1 LNLIGG
7 LKIMSGK
14 NTVALVIGAVIL
26 FIGMIIFFA
35 STTIV
40 PTGHIGVVTLYSKV
54 QDKYLDA
61 GFHFVKPFV
70 ESVHDVD
77 IRTQKYSNTVEGS
90 AKDLQIV
97 NITMSI
103 NYQIKAEK
111 ASELYSK
118 VGANYNDVILN
129 PALQSSLK
137 ASIAK
142 YTAEEMVTKRAEVA
156 TTITEELNKAL
167 EEYFIISAVNLENIG
182 FTDEYNKA
190 VEAKTTNQQKAEA
203 EKAQLEIIK
212 VQNEQ
217 KINTAEAEAKVRELQ
232 SQSVTDKSLE
242 QLRLEIQREMIQ
254 KWNGSFP
261 TTMLGDDPTMLF
273 NLNK

>member
-1 LNLIGG
+1 MRKGILIG
-7 LKIMSGK
+7 ICI
-14 NTVALVIGAVIL
+14 VLVIGL
-26 FIGMIIFFA
+26 IIFFG

-54 QDKYLDA
+54 QDRYLDA
-61 GFHFVKPFV
+61 GFHFITPFV
-70 ESVHDVD
+70 EDVHDID

-97 NITMSI
+97 NITLSI
-103 NYQIKAEK
+103 NYQIKPDK
-111 ASELYSK
+111 ASQLYAE
-118 VGANYNDVILN
+118 VGENYTDIILN
-129 PALQSSLK
+129 PALQSGLK
-137 ASIAK
+137 ASMAK
-142 YTAEEMVTKRAEVA
+142 FTAEEMVTKRSEVA
-156 TTITEELNKAL
+156 TSITEELNTRL
-167 EEYFIISAVNLENIG
+167 EEYFIISAVNIENIG

-190 VEAKTTNQQKAEA
+190 IEAKTTNQQKAEA

-232 SQSVTDKSLE
+232 SKSVTEQSLE

-254 KWNGSFP
+254 KWNGQLP
-261 TTMLGDDPTMLF
+261 TYMLGDDTNALF
-273 NLNK
+273 NMGQ

>member
-1 LNLIGG
+1 METKSKVIIGVV
-7 LKIMSGK
+7 I
-14 NTVALVIGAVIL
+14 VALVIGL
-26 FIGMIIFFA
+26 IIFFA

-54 QDKYLDA
+54 QDEYLDA
-61 GFHFVKPFV
+61 GFHLIKPFV
-70 ESVHDVD
+70 EDVHDVD

-97 NITMSI
+97 NITLSI
-103 NYQIKAEK
+103 NYQIRAEK
-111 ASELYSK
+111 ASTLYAN
-118 VGANYNDVILN
+118 VGANYEDTILN
-129 PALQSSLK
+129 PALQSGLK
-137 ASIAK
+137 SAMAQF
-142 YTAEEMVTKRAEVA
+142 TAEEMVTKRSEVA
-156 TTITEELNKAL
+156 TAIANELNTRL
-167 EEYFIISAVNLENIG
+167 EEYFLISAVNIENIG

-190 VEAKTTNQQKAEA
+190 IEAKTTNQQKAEA

-232 SQSVTDKSLE
+232 SQSVTEKSLE

-261 TTMLGDDPTMLF
+261 TTMLSEDPTMLF
-273 NLNK
+273 NLGE

>member
-1 LNLIGG
+1 MN
-7 LKIMSGK
+7 GK
-14 NTVALVIGAVIL
+14 NTVALVVGAIIL
-26 FIGMIIFFA
+26 FIIMIIFFA
-35 STTIV
+35 GTTIV

-190 VEAKTTNQQKAEA
+190 V
-203 EKAQLEIIK
+203 
-212 VQNEQ
+212 
-217 KINTAEAEAKVRELQ
+217 
-232 SQSVTDKSLE
+232 
-242 QLRLEIQREMIQ
+242 
-254 KWNGSFP
+254 
-261 TTMLGDDPTMLF
+261 
-273 NLNK
+273 

>member
-1 LNLIGG
+1 M
-7 LKIMSGK
+7 KKK
-14 NTVALVIGAVIL
+14 NTIALVVGAIIL

-61 GFHFVKPFV
+61 GFHFIKPFV
-70 ESVHDVD
+70 EDVHDID
-77 IRTQKYSNTVEGS
+77 IRTQKYQGTVEGS

-118 VGANYNDVILN
+118 VGANYNDVVLN

-137 ASIAK
+137 AAIAK
-142 YTAEEMVTKRAEVA
+142 FTAEEMITKRSEVA
-156 TTITEELNKAL
+156 NAITEELNARL
-167 EEYFIISAVNLENIG
+167 EEYFSISAVNLENIG

-190 VEAKTTNQQKAEA
+190 IEAKTTNQQKAEA

-217 KINTAEAEAKVRELQ
+217 KINTAETEAKVRELQ
-232 SQSVTDKSLE
+232 SQSVTEKSLE
-242 QLRLEIQREMIQ
+242 QLRLEIQREMISR
-254 KWNGSFP
+254 WNGVLPQYVLGENSN
-261 TTMLGDDPTMLF
+261 MLLDIG
-273 NLNK
+273 K

>member
-1 LNLIGG
+1 MYNKG
-7 LKIMSGK
+7 
-14 NTVALVIGAVIL
+14 TVALVIGAIVL

-61 GFHFVKPFV
+61 GFHFIKPFI
-70 ESVHDVD
+70 EDVHDID
-77 IRTQKYSNTVEGS
+77 IRTQKYQGTVEGS
-90 AKDLQIV
+90 ARDLQIV
-97 NITMSI
+97 NVTMSI
-103 NYQIKAEK
+103 NYQIKADK
-111 ASELYSK
+111 ASKLYAE
-118 VGANYNDVILN
+118 VGANYNDVVLN

-137 ASIAK
+137 AAIAK
-142 YTAEEMVTKRAEVA
+142 FTAEEMITKRSEVA
-156 TTITEELNKAL
+156 NAITEELNARL
-167 EEYFIISAVNLENIG
+167 EEYFLISAVNLENIG
-182 FTDEYNKA
+182 FTDEFNKA

-242 QLRLEIQREMIQ
+242 QLRLEIQREMVSR
-254 KWNGSFP
+254 WNGVLPQYVLGENSN
-261 TTMLGDDPTMLF
+261 MLLDIG
-273 NLNK
+273 K

>member
-1 LNLIGG
+1 MMETKTKIIIG
-7 LKIMSGK
+7 
-14 NTVALVIGAVIL
+14 VIIAVIA
-26 FIGMIIFFA
+26 IGLVVFFA
-35 STTIV
+35 STTVV

-54 QDKYLDA
+54 QDRYLDA
-61 GFHFVKPFV
+61 GFHLVKPFV

-77 IRTQKYSNTVEGS
+77 IRTQKYENTVEGS

-111 ASELYSK
+111 ASELYAK
-118 VGANYNDVILN
+118 VGADYNNIILN

-137 ASIAK
+137 ASIAQF
-142 YTAEEMVTKRAEVA
+142 TAEEMVTKRAEVSD
-156 TTITEELNKAL
+156 TITKELNNRL
-167 EEYFIISAVNLENIG
+167 EDYFTISAVNLENID

-190 VEAKTTNQQKAEA
+190 IEAKTTNEQKAQA

-232 SQSVTDKSLE
+232 SQSVTEKSLE
-242 QLRLEIQREMIQ
+242 QQRLEIQKILAE
-254 KWNGSFP
+254 KWDGKYP
-261 TTMLGDDPTMLF
+261 TTMLSDDANLLF
-273 NLNK
+273 NLGK

>member
-1 LNLIGG
+1 METKSKVIIGVV
-7 LKIMSGK
+7 I
-14 NTVALVIGAVIL
+14 VALVIGL
-26 FIGMIIFFA
+26 IIFFA

-54 QDKYLDA
+54 QDEYLDA
-61 GFHFVKPFV
+61 GFHLIKPFV
-70 ESVHDVD
+70 EDVHDVD

-97 NITMSI
+97 NITLSI
-103 NYQIKAEK
+103 NYQIRAEK
-111 ASELYSK
+111 ASTLYAN
-118 VGANYNDVILN
+118 VGANYEDTILN
-129 PALQSSLK
+129 PALQSGLK
-137 ASIAK
+137 SAMAQF
-142 YTAEEMVTKRAEVA
+142 TAEEMVTKRSEVA
-156 TTITEELNKAL
+156 TAIANELNTRL
-167 EEYFIISAVNLENIG
+167 EEYFLISAVNIENIG

-190 VEAKTTNQQKAEA
+190 IEAKTTNQQKAEA

-232 SQSVTDKSLE
+232 SQSVTEKSLE

-261 TTMLGDDPTMLF
+261 ITMLSEDPTMLF
-273 NLNK
+273 NLGN

>member
-1 LNLIGG
+1 
-7 LKIMSGK
+7 MSRK
-14 NTVALVIGAVIL
+14 QTAALVIGVVAL

-35 STTIV
+35 GTTIV

-137 ASIAK
+137 ASMAQF
-142 YTAEEMVTKRAEVA
+142 TAEEMITKRAEVA
-156 TTITEELNKAL
+156 TTITEELNQAL

-190 VEAKTTNQQKAEA
+190 IEAKTTNEQKAQA

-242 QLRLEIQREMIQ
+242 QLRLEIQREMISR
-254 KWNGSFP
+254 WNGVLPQYVLGENSN
-261 TTMLGDDPTMLF
+261 MLLDIG
-273 NLNK
+273 K

>member
-1 LNLIGG
+1 MNKGTGIAVVLGIIIVIALI
-7 LKIMSGK
+7 M
-14 NTVALVIGAVIL
+14 
-26 FIGMIIFFA
+26 FFA

-54 QDKYLDA
+54 QDTYLDA
-61 GFHFVKPFV
+61 GFHFIKPFV
-70 ESVHDVD
+70 EDVHDID

-118 VGANYNDVILN
+118 VGANYNEVVLN

-142 YTAEEMVTKRAEVA
+142 FTAEEMITKRGEVA
-156 TTITEELNKAL
+156 ATITEELNKAL
-167 EEYFIISAVNLENIG
+167 EEYFLISAVNLENIG

-190 VEAKTTNQQKAEA
+190 IEAKTTNEQKAQA

-217 KINTAEAEAKVRELQ
+217 KINSAEAEAKVRELQ
-232 SQSVTDKSLE
+232 SQSVTEKSLE
-242 QLRLEIQREMIQ
+242 QLRLEIQRELIQ
-254 KWNGSFP
+254 KWNGQFP
-261 TTMLGDDPTMLF
+261 STMLGDNPNMLF
-273 NLNK
+273 NLGN

>member
-1 LNLIGG
+1 MMEGYQKTAIAVC
-7 LKIMSGK
+7 IIF
-14 NTVALVIGAVIL
+14 VIGLV
-26 FIGMIIFFA
+26 IFFA

-54 QDKYLDA
+54 QDRYLDA
-61 GFHFVKPFV
+61 GFHFVRPFV
-70 ESVHDVD
+70 EDVHDID
-77 IRTQKYSNTVEGS
+77 IRTQKYQGTVEGS

-103 NYQIKAEK
+103 NYQIRAEK
-111 ASELYSK
+111 ASKLYAE
-118 VGANYNDVILN
+118 VGANYNDVVLN

-137 ASIAK
+137 AAIAK
-142 YTAEEMVTKRAEVA
+142 FTAEEMITKRSEVA
-156 TTITEELNKAL
+156 NAITEELNTRL
-167 EEYFIISAVNLENIG
+167 EEYFMISAVNLENIG
-182 FTDEYNKA
+182 FTDEFNKA

-232 SQSVTDKSLE
+232 SQSVTEKSLE

-254 KWNGSFP
+254 KWSGNLP
-261 TTMLGDDPTMLF
+261 TTMLGEDPSVLF
-273 NLNK
+273 NLGK

>member
-1 LNLIGG
+1 MEMNRKGVVI
-7 LKIMSGK
+7 
-14 NTVALVIGAVIL
+14 LVIGAIIL
-26 FIGMIIFFA
+26 LVGMIMLFA
-35 STTIV
+35 STSIV

-61 GFHFVKPFV
+61 GFHWVKPFV
-70 ESVHDVD
+70 EDVHDVD

-103 NYQIKAEK
+103 NYQIKPEK
-111 ASELYSK
+111 VTELYAK
-118 VGANYNDVILN
+118 VGKDYSNIILN

-137 ASIAK
+137 ASMAQF
-142 YTAEEMVTKRAEVA
+142 TAEEMITKRAEVSN
-156 TTITEELNKAL
+156 TITKELNESL
-167 EEYFIISAVNLENIG
+167 DNYFLISAVNLENID

-190 VEAKTTNQQKAEA
+190 IEAKTTNQQKAEA
-203 EKAQLEIIK
+203 EKAKLEITK

-232 SQSVTDKSLE
+232 SKSVTDKSLE
-242 QLRLEIQREMIQ
+242 QLKLEIQRELIQ
-254 KWNGSFP
+254 KWNGQFP
-261 TTMLGDDPTMLF
+261 TTMLGDNPNMLF
-273 NLNK
+273 NLGK

>member
-1 LNLIGG
+1 MNKGTGIAVVFG
-7 LKIMSGK
+7 II
-14 NTVALVIGAVIL
+14 LVIAL
-26 FIGMIIFFA
+26 IIFFA

-54 QDKYLDA
+54 QDTYLDA
-61 GFHFVKPFV
+61 GFHFIKPFV

-77 IRTQKYSNTVEGS
+77 IRTQKYANTVEGS

-111 ASELYSK
+111 VSELYAK
-118 VGANYNDVILN
+118 VGENYEDTILN
-129 PALQSSLK
+129 PALQSGLK
-137 ASIAK
+137 AAMAK
-142 YTAEEMVTKRAEVA
+142 YTAEEMVTKRSEVA
-156 TTITEELNKAL
+156 NAITEELNSRL
-167 EEYFIISAVNLENIG
+167 EEYFIISAVNIENIG

-190 VEAKTTNQQKAEA
+190 IEAKTTNEQKAQA

-232 SQSVTDKSLE
+232 SQSVTEKSLE

-254 KWNGSFP
+254 KWNGAFP
-261 TTMLGDDPTMLF
+261 TTMLSDDPTMLF
-273 NLNK
+273 NLGK

>member
-1 LNLIGG
+1 METKSKVIIGV
-7 LKIMSGK
+7 LC
-14 NTVALVIGAVIL
+14 VALVIGL
-26 FIGMIIFFA
+26 IIFFA

-54 QDKYLDA
+54 QDRYLDA
-61 GFHFVKPFV
+61 GFHFITPFV
-70 ESVHDVD
+70 EDVHDID

-97 NITMSI
+97 NITLSI
-103 NYQIKAEK
+103 NYQIRPDK
-111 ASELYSK
+111 ASQLYAE
-118 VGANYNDVILN
+118 VGKNYTDIILN
-129 PALQSSLK
+129 PALQSGLK
-137 ASIAK
+137 ASMAK
-142 YTAEEMVTKRAEVA
+142 FTAEEMVTKRSEVA
-156 TTITEELNKAL
+156 TSITEELNTRL
-167 EEYFIISAVNLENIG
+167 EEYFIISAVNIENIG

-190 VEAKTTNQQKAEA
+190 IEAKTTNQQKAEA

-232 SQSVTDKSLE
+232 SQSVTEKSLE

-254 KWNGSFP
+254 KWNGQLP
-261 TTMLGDDPTMLF
+261 TYMLGDDTNALF
-273 NLNK
+273 NMGQ

>member
-1 LNLIGG
+1 METKS
-7 LKIMSGK
+7 KII
-14 NTVALVIGAVIL
+14 LVIIAVIL
-26 FIGMIIFFA
+26 VFGLITFFA

-40 PTGHIGVVTLYSKV
+40 PTGHIGVVTLYQNV
-54 QDKYLDA
+54 QNKYLDA
-61 GFHFVKPFV
+61 GFHWIKPFV
-70 ESVHDVD
+70 EDVHNVD

-103 NYQIKAEK
+103 NYQIKPEK
-111 ASELYSK
+111 VTELYAK
-118 VGANYNDVILN
+118 VGEHYADIILN

-137 ASIAK
+137 ASMAQF
-142 YTAEEMVTKRAEVA
+142 TAEEMITKRAEVA
-156 TTITEELNKAL
+156 NTITKELNERL
-167 EEYFIISAVNLENIG
+167 EEYFIISAVNLENID

-190 VEAKTTNQQKAEA
+190 IEAKTTNQQKAEA

-242 QLRLEIQREMIQ
+242 QLRLEIQRELIQ
-254 KWNGSFP
+254 KWNGQFP
-261 TTMLGDDPTMLF
+261 TTMLGDNPNMLF
-273 NLNK
+273 NLNN

>member
-1 LNLIGG
+1 MRKGILIG
-7 LKIMSGK
+7 ICI
-14 NTVALVIGAVIL
+14 VLVIGLIV
-26 FIGMIIFFA
+26 FFG

-54 QDKYLDA
+54 QDRYLDA
-61 GFHFVKPFV
+61 GFHFITPFV
-70 ESVHDVD
+70 EDVHDID

-97 NITMSI
+97 NITLSI
-103 NYQIKAEK
+103 NYQIKPDK
-111 ASELYSK
+111 ASQLYAE
-118 VGANYNDVILN
+118 VGENYTDIILN
-129 PALQSSLK
+129 PALQSGLK
-137 ASIAK
+137 ASMAK
-142 YTAEEMVTKRAEVA
+142 FTAEEMVTKRSEVA
-156 TTITEELNKAL
+156 TSITEELNTRL
-167 EEYFIISAVNLENIG
+167 EEYFIISAVNIENIG

-190 VEAKTTNQQKAEA
+190 IEAKTTNQQKAEA

-232 SQSVTDKSLE
+232 SKSVTEQSLE

-254 KWNGSFP
+254 KWNGQLP
-261 TTMLGDDPTMLF
+261 TYMLGDDTNALF
-273 NLNK
+273 NMGQ

>member
-1 LNLIGG
+1 METKTKFILGVIC
-7 LKIMSGK
+7 
-14 NTVALVIGAVIL
+14 VALVIGL
-26 FIGMIIFFA
+26 IIFFA

-54 QDKYLDA
+54 QDQYLDA
-61 GFHFVKPFV
+61 GFHFIKPFV
-70 ESVHDVD
+70 EEVQDID

-97 NITMSI
+97 NVTMSI
-103 NYQIKAEK
+103 NYQIRPEK

-118 VGANYNDVILN
+118 VGKNYNDTILN
-129 PALQSSLK
+129 PALQSGLK
-137 ASIAK
+137 AAIAK
-142 YTAEEMVTKRAEVA
+142 FTAEEMVTKRSEVA
-156 TTITEELNKAL
+156 SAITEELNTRL
-167 EEYFIISAVNLENIG
+167 EEYFLISAVNLENIG
-182 FTDEYNKA
+182 FTDEFNKA
-190 VEAKTTNQQKAEA
+190 IEAKTTNQQKAEA

-232 SQSVTDKSLE
+232 SQSVTEKSLE

-261 TTMLGDDPTMLF
+261 TTMLSEDPTMLF
-273 NLNK
+273 NLGK